1 MLVPATP
8 TAQLTPPLSSGT
20 LAGLIALSVGLRA
33 QPSMILT
40 FYTFGVLMRRMTED
54 GGETEYAVSPAQLA
68 EALSV
73 KIKFETGLL
82 GGNTLYIAN
91 EGAKKAVVEYRPPQ
105 STALYMDGSETPI
118 VVPLPGLVMG
128 RVSSGDALRYGV
140 YAVKSRPETLN
151 TPLLNAPLPNVGQNS
166 VCWGSVKRASPE
178 ALAGNTL
185 SEDWQL
191 LLGSVFTSHSV
202 HGKSKRYPNDIRQ
215 HFIDLEKRKARKYPV
230 SDLIA
235 VKATFRQLLKETIR

>member
-1 MLVPATP
+1 
-8 TAQLTPPLSSGT
+8 
-20 LAGLIALSVGLRA
+20 
-33 QPSMILT
+33 MILT